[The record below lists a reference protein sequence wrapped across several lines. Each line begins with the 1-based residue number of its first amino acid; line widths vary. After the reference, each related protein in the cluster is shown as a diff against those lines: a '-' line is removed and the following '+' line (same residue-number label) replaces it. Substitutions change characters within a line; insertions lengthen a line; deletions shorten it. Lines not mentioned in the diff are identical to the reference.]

1 MMSKLVVLT
10 ITNVKPEDLR
20 KPFCLHARLPRNS
33 RILSVHSLPNI
44 LEVLGMGSGGGAPGF
59 SVLIPTLDPKEPK
72 QPEQNHLFLGFLP
85 GSPIK
90 MEDDAH
96 ALGNHIG
103 TVSSAGLVLNF
114 FELLVLDPD
123 FATMPDEE
131 VDAGIRASGFARIPL
146 IEYETPSAILGG
158 QLGRPLTTDGS

>member
-72 QPEQNHLFLGFLP
+72 QPEQNHLFLGD
-85 GSPIK
+85 G
-90 MEDDAH
+90 M
-96 ALGNHIG
+96 
-103 TVSSAGLVLNF
+103 SS
-114 FELLVLDPD
+114 FERKLTLTAWCSSVGCNSLLSR
-123 FATMPDEE
+123 E
-131 VDAGIRASGFARIPL
+131 R
-146 IEYETPSAILGG
+146 
-158 QLGRPLTTDGS
+158 